1 MKLKATLLSLSLAA
15 TCALAGEPDPTA
27 LYDVSTDGSTT
38 SLKAGERGKFVLS
51 IKSKGGAHVSDEAP
65 LRIELSSKE
74 SKLDKAKLTIA
85 DSVVK
90 KKEGEAAVPDPRFE
104 VGFAPTAQGATSIDA
119 KMTFFI
125 CTEKLCLRQ
134 TKTLSVP
141 VSVN

>member
-1 MKLKATLLSLSLAA
+1 MKLVSSVVLLLGVAA
-15 TCALAGEPDPTA
+15 FAGEPDPKA
-27 LYDVSTDGSTT
+27 LYDVSTEGSTT
-38 SLKAGERGKFVLS
+38 ALKAGERGKLVLS
-51 IKSKGGAHVSDEAP
+51 IKSRGGAHVSDEAP

-90 KKEGEAAVPDPRFE
+90 KKEGETMIPDPRFE
-104 VGFAPTAQGATSIDA
+104 VGFAPSAQGPTSIDA